1 MEQNNNNNNNEEIL
15 DILQLYLDE
24 LEYVKELGEIEEAVI
39 LDEYVKE
46 VEDKQKRE
54 KLKKMLIESNLRYAM
69 SFATNYLGKGIDVVD
84 IIAEINL
91 SLTSTINSFT
101 GGNLKEKIETDIKN
115 SLEALLIEE
124 DSIKV
129 SDKRLLDRLEQLT
142 ESSREL
148 AIELGREASV
158 AELAKK
164 MEISEDEVSGLIKM
178 IFDKGEKL

>member
-15 DILQLYLDE
+15 HILQLYLDE

-46 VEDKQKRE
+46 VEDKQKKE

-101 GGNLKEKIETDIKN
+101 GGNLKEKIETEKQIAEKTRYIQRIPKYVGGTLMWPVPSSNSTKWITAFFGAGASQGYPGSNHSGVDI
-115 SLEALLIEE
+115 
-124 DSIKV
+124 
-129 SDKRLLDRLEQLT
+129 
-142 ESSREL
+142 
-148 AIELGREASV
+148 AIPRG
-158 AELAKK
+158 
-164 MEISEDEVSGLIKM
+164 EVRKT
-178 IFDKGEKL
+178 

>member
-1 MEQNNNNNNNEEIL
+1 
-15 DILQLYLDE
+15 
-24 LEYVKELGEIEEAVI
+24 
-39 LDEYVKE
+39 
-46 VEDKQKRE
+46 
-54 KLKKMLIESNLRYAM
+54 M